1 MPSRNVNLTPEL
13 DSFVSE
19 LMAKG
24 RYQNAS
30 DVVRAA
36 LRALEREER
45 EETAKIEA
53 LRVAIDQGLQSGV
66 APDGVFERVRA
77 RHGLKG

>member
-53 LRVAIDQGLQSGV
+53 LRVAIDQGLQSGI

>member
-19 LMAKG
+19 LMANG

-30 DVVRAA
+30 DEVRAA

-53 LRVAIDQGLQSGV
+53 LRVAIDQGLQSGI

>member
-19 LMAKG
+19 LMANG

-53 LRVAIDQGLQSGV
+53 LRVAIDQGLQSGI

>member
-45 EETAKIEA
+45 EERAKVEA